1 MRGNVGLGEVISFG
15 PEHPRDV
22 VIDLLVD
29 DGVPGRGHRKL
40 AARPDL
46 PVRRRCLRSARI
58 YRTMCVVD
66 MMTTDAA
73 VPLQPRDP

>member
-1 MRGNVGLGEVISFG
+1 LLLDPAFRSGGAACG
-15 PEHPRDV
+15 PH
-22 VIDLLVD
+22 
-29 DGVPGRGHRKL
+29 
-40 AARPDL
+40 A
-46 PVRRRCLRSARI
+46 I